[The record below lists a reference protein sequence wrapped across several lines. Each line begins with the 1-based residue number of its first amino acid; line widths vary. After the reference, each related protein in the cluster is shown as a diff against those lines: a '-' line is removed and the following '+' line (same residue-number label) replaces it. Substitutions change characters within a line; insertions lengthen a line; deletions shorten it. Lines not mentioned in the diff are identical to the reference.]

1 MATNVWIGSAPDVAQ
16 VETDTLSV
24 TWIIGEHITV
34 TIGSKAYV
42 YSITSATISVITAA
56 LATALT
62 ALDTSIY
69 PEFAEITWGSSATTL
84 TATSK
89 VPGKPFVYS
98 ISTNSAAGVITPA
111 ATTASSGKYDWSTAA
126 NWSLAA
132 VPVSTNNVILDREGG
147 IILYGLAQSGVTLAS
162 LRCVAKQ
169 FTLGLSETNSD
180 ATPYAEY
187 RTTSLA
193 IGCTTTYVNS
203 SNCRR
208 FKMNYGSVQNATL
221 VDATG
226 TGADANVPAALF
238 LGTHASNAYTFN
250 GGSIGIGFFSSTAYT
265 ALTVDVSG
273 GASVTLGA
281 GGTVGTVNN
290 RGGSI
295 TTYCPIV
302 TALNHPTVSGAARTT
317 QYGTGGV
324 GQVTLQG
331 GVYANNGAGG
341 TVGGNTVI
349 GGSGLMTLD
358 GGQGAITITN
368 AVSLEAP
375 GAGFSDA
382 LGRVVTGAVISMVNC
397 ASNRLGIKPNS
408 KLTVTYL

>member
-1 MATNVWIGSAPDVAQ
+1 MATTVWIGSAPAVAM
-16 VETDTLSV
+16 VETDTFSV
-24 TWIIGEHITV
+24 TWIAAETISV
-34 TIGSKAYV
+34 SIGSKKFTYA
-42 YSITSATISVITAA
+42 ITSGVIATFLPLLLAA
-56 LATALT
+56 LQ
-62 ALDTSIY
+62 ALDTTVY
-69 PEFAEITWGSSATTL
+69 PEFAEVAWTGTATTIIA
-84 TATSK
+84 TAKTA
-89 VPGKPFVYS
+89 GKPFTLVWT
-98 ISTNSAAGVITPA
+98 TNSAAGVITPA
-111 ATTASSGKYDWSTAA
+111 ATTASSGPYDWSTAA

-132 VPVSTNNVILDREGG
+132 VPVNTNAVILNPGAT
-147 IILYGLAQSGVTLAS
+147 ILYGLAQSGVTLAS
-162 LRCVAKQ
+162 LRAVAPSI
-169 FTLGLSETNSD
+169 TLGLPETNVD

-187 RTTSLA
+187 RTTSLT
-193 IGCTTTYVNS
+193 IGCTITTVNS
-203 SNCRR
+203 STRR
-208 FKMNYGSVQNATL
+208 FKMNYGTVQNATL
-221 VDATG
+221 VEATG
-226 TGADANVPAALF
+226 TGTDANVPAALF
-238 LGTHASNAYTFN
+238 LGTHASNAYTVS
-250 GGSIGIGFFSSTAYT
+250 GGSVGLGFFSSTAYT
-265 ALTVDVSG
+265 ALTVDVAG

-281 GGTVGTVNN
+281 GGTVGTINN

-302 TALNHPTVSGAARTT
+302 TALNHPTVSGSARTT

-349 GGSGLMTLD
+349 GGPGLMTLD

-408 KLTVTYL
+408 KLTITYL